1 MVTKGTS
8 FKSVV
13 SIFDRSGKELFKTYL
28 ASTIAVDTDISLNGK
43 YLAIAEVNIS
53 GALVES
59 GVKIIEIEK
68 ASTGDTTNSVVYKY
82 NADANKI
89 ITDIKYQEKG
99 QLVCIY
105 NDSIH
110 IIENGEDKTFLE
122 FNKSTKFSDIDLK
135 SHVVRAEEVSTGLFS
150 SKTNITL
157 TSISSKTDT
166 NYEVQSVIKNLVSYE
181 QITAVNLGTEVHF
194 INLNGWLEKKYI
206 SAHEIKDVVIGTSIA
221 GIIYRDR
228 IKIITF

>member
-1 MVTKGTS
+1 M
-8 FKSVV
+8 

-28 ASTIAVDTDISLNGK
+28 ASTIAVASDVSLNGK

-53 GALVES
+53 GAIAES
-59 GVKIIEIEK
+59 GIKIIDVEK

-110 IIENGEDKTFLE
+110 IIENEEEKTLIE
-122 FNKSTKFSDIDLK
+122 FNKSMKFADIDLK
-135 SHVVRAEEVSTGLFS
+135 SHIVRAEEVSTGLFS
-150 SKTNITL
+150 SKTNVIL
-157 TSISSKTDT
+157 TNLGAKDDT
-166 NYEVQSVIKNLVSYE
+166 AYEVGSVIKSLVCYE

-221 GIIYRDR
+221 GVIYRDR